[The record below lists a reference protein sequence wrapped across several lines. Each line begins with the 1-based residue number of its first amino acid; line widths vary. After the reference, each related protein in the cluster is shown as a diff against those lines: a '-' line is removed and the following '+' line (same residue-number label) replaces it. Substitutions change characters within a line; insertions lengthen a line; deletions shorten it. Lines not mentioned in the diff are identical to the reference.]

1 MSIADKINDISDQ
14 VLEIEQSYEAL
25 KLDHAKLL
33 EEVNHLRNR
42 DPADDQRVKE
52 LLDALEENIADREK
66 LIGNGPKIQRS
77 INAYRALRT

>member
-52 LLDALEENIADREK
+52 LLDALEENITDREK